1 MSQMVLVRRKMIKYF
16 DGVGNVS
23 CQCVTWKGTFE
34 GIVLHFG
41 KL

>member
-23 CQCVTWKGTFE
+23 DMKE
-34 GIVLHFG
+34 ALKGIVGHFG
-41 KL
+41 K